1 MATAKKAPAK
11 AAETETKEKPVDYG
25 LEARKAAK
33 AKIEREAAEAAKAN
47 AEAKK
52 AEKEEK

>member
-11 AAETETKEKPVDYG
+11 AAEKAEEKPVDYG

-47 AEAKK
+47 GAK
-52 AEKEEK
+52 

>member
-11 AAETETKEKPVDYG
+11 AAEAETREKPIDYS

-52 AEKEEK
+52 AEK

>member
-11 AAETETKEKPVDYG
+11 AEEKEKAIDYG

-47 AEAKK
+47 GAK
-52 AEKEEK
+52 

>member
-11 AAETETKEKPVDYG
+11 AAEKEEKPVDYG

-52 AEKEEK
+52 AEKEEKQ